1 VVQQFETAGHVRL
14 IVRNASGWVD
24 VTGRSG
30 LTTEVEI
37 LPLAPE
43 AEEQAQ
49 RTRVEA
55 TPSGDGHIVEIW
67 VPDQWER
74 WHGRRSGVGVR
85 VALPEGADLEIRT
98 ASADVR
104 TVGRLGHVRTETA
117 SGDVYLEGSAEAL
130 YATSASGDVSA
141 AAVTGSAR
149 ITTASGDVR
158 VGQVAGTLEVKSAS
172 GSQTIRRLQGRA
184 RLDSA
189 SGDLQVAEALAP
201 VQARAASGDITVDVA
216 GSDLQLVTRSGD
228 ITVGRAQAGR
238 LMVDATSGDIMIGIS
253 PGVQVMVDVESQSG
267 HVSSAIPISADP
279 PSGNGASLEIHARTL
294 SGDIRI
300 QRGA

>member
-1 VVQQFETAGHVRL
+1 VQQFETAGHVRL

-24 VTGRSG
+24 VTGRPGPS
-30 LTTEVEI
+30 TEVQV
-37 LPLAPE
+37 LALAPD

-55 TPSGDGHIVEIW
+55 TPSGDGHIVEVW

-74 WHGRRSGVGVR
+74 WHGRRGGVGVR
-85 VALPEGADLEIRT
+85 VTLPEGADLEIRT

-104 TVGRLGHVRTETA
+104 AAGRLGQVRVETA
-117 SGDVYLEGSAEAL
+117 SGDVYLEGSIGAL
-130 YATSASGDVSA
+130 HATTASGDVSA
-141 AAVTGSAR
+141 ADVAGSAQ

-158 VGQVAGTLEVKSAS
+158 VGQVAGSLEVKSAS
-172 GSQTIRRLQGRA
+172 GTQTIRQVQGRA

-189 SGDLQVAEALAP
+189 SGDVQVGEAWAP

-216 GSDLQLVTRSGD
+216 RNDLQLMTRSGD
-228 ITVGRAQAGR
+228 ITVGRAQQGR
-238 LMVDATSGDIMIGIS
+238 VTVEATSGDIVVGVS

-267 HVSSAIPISADP
+267 HVSSTIPVSPDP
-279 PSGNGASLEIHARTL
+279 VPGQDASLEIRARTL
-294 SGDIRI
+294 SGDVRI
-300 QRGA
+300 QRGV